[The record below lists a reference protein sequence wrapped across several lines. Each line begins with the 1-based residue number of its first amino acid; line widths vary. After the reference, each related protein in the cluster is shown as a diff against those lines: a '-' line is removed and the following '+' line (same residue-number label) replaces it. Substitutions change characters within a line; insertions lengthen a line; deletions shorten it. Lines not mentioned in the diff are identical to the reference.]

1 MFNKLP
7 RDSEVASFQIK
18 HNGQSKE
25 HTRFQDKGDK
35 VRGASSSLGLWTG
48 FLCRSDGG
56 DKVLWE
62 GGRLGGCG
70 RATGGAGGR
79 QTNS

>member
-7 RDSEVASFQIK
+7 CDSEFAGFQIK
-18 HNGQSKE
+18 HNGQLKE
-25 HTRFQDKGDK
+25 HTRFQAKGGK
-35 VRGASSSLGLWTG
+35 VRGAPSSPGLWTG

-56 DKVLWE
+56 NKVLQE
-62 GGRLGGCG
+62 GGQLGGCG

-79 QTNS
+79 QTKP